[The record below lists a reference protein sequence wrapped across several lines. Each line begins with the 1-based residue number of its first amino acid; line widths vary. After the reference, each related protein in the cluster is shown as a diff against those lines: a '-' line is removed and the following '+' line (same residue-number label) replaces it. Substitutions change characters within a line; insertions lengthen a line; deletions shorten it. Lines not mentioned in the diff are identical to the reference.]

1 MYCQCKIYYCSQH
14 VKICSTTAFQFDFSF
29 FDVGFQVKISVEKTF
44 SFVFCIYLPISLING
59 YLSDRIKRNLANVWR
74 KTKPAT

>member
-1 MYCQCKIYYCSQH
+1 MRIPS
-14 VKICSTTAFQFDFSF
+14 ISAFQFDVSF
-29 FDVGFQVKISVEKTF
+29 FNIGIHVKISVEKTF
-44 SFVFCIYLPISLING
+44 SFVFCISLPVSLLNG